1 MKTNLAE
8 FRRARP
14 LWDKQRNK
22 KEKKK
27 CRRIKISS
35 KHFPIA
41 TRNRVENES
50 RMKKITK
57 DQRFWNIIQL
67 RDNIFLFK
75 IKVQSDINNSISL
88 SNKVIY
94 LLISP
99 FHFDKSGV
107 IEIFNNVSKKLFV
120 KSSIKKKILKL
131 FPKTTTNE
139 INKSYLLEHR
149 DINTLRFSH
158 QRHLRTFDPFGTFFR
173 SRLLTTRP
181 CKEWRSTRQ
190 GEQELDGRTRGAC
203 FIQ

>member
-1 MKTNLAE
+1 M
-8 FRRARP
+8 
-14 LWDKQRNK
+14 
-22 KEKKK
+22 
-27 CRRIKISS
+27 
-35 KHFPIA
+35 
-41 TRNRVENES
+41 ENES
-50 RMKKITK
+50 RIKKITK

-107 IEIFNNVSKKLFV
+107 IEIFNNVSKKLLNYLLKV
-120 KSSIKKKILKL
+120 QLKKKFLNFFQK
-131 FPKTTTNE
+131 PRRTKS
-139 INKSYLLEHR
+139 SYLLEHR
-149 DINTLRFSH
+149 DINILRFSH